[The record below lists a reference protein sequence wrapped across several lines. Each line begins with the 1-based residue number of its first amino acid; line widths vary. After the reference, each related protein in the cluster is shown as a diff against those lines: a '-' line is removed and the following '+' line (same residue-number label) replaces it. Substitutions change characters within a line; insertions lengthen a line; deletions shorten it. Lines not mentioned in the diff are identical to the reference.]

1 MNNIQIKRQH
11 NLGREQARERVDEIA
26 ETLRNELMAECTW
39 KDDSLCF
46 ERIGATGTI
55 DVSNDHVELNI
66 QLEMLLIP
74 LKGTIENA
82 ILKRIDEVFGD
93 ISTQ

>member
-11 NLGREQARERVDEIA
+11 NLGREQARDRVDKIA
-26 ETLRNELMAECTW
+26 ETLKNELMVNCTW

-46 ERIGATGTI
+46 ERIGATGRI

-66 QLEMLLIP
+66 QLGMFLLP
-74 LKGTIENA
+74 LKGTIEQA
-82 ILKRIDEVFGD
+82 ILKRIDEVFDD
-93 ISTQ
+93 IST